1 MLPLY
6 IHRTSPIHRLPAGAK
21 LAVSFIAGGLLFF
34 VGKIWLLALILALIC
49 ALYRLAELPARTILS
64 ALRPILIVSIFIFG
78 MQFFLV
84 GPAEAVRVVLRLMSL
99 ILLTSLVT
107 LTTRFSD
114 MLAVLS
120 RVSRPLAAIGLSPP
134 RLALMV
140 SLTIRFI
147 PTLLHD
153 LQEIRQAKLARGA
166 TAMRAFGAGPLIIKV
181 LRMTDALGYAIA
193 SRGFEN
199 RD

>member
-6 IHRTSPIHRLPAGAK
+6 IHRTSPVHRLPAGAK
-21 LAVSFIAGGLLFF
+21 LAASFIAGGLLFF
-34 VGKIWLLALILALIC
+34 VGKIWLLALILGLTC
-49 ALYRLAELPARTILS
+49 SLYRLAELPARTILT
-64 ALRPILIVSIFIFG
+64 ALRPILIIGAIIFIVQLYFAG
-78 MQFFLV
+78 LEDALLV
-84 GPAEAVRVVLRLMSL
+84 VIRLMTL

-114 MLAVLS
+114 MLSVLS
-120 RVSRPLAAIGLSPP
+120 WATQPFAIIGISPA

-153 LQEIRQAKLARGA
+153 LHEIRQAKLARGA
-166 TAMRAFGAGPLIIKV
+166 TGLRAFGAGPLIIKV
-181 LRMTDALGYAIA
+181 LRMTDALGYAIT